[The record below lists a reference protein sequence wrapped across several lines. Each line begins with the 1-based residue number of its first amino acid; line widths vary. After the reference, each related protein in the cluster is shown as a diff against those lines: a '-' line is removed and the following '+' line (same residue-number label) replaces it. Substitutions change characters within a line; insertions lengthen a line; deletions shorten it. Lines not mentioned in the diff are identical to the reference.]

1 MIPGGDHIHF
11 NDDVTTRSTIATATH
26 DLSQPL
32 ALPEKE
38 VSLACGSSVGKGM
51 EKTRDVVSKVTSEA
65 FSSLD
70 RLIKRS
76 VMIQTQ
82 SGRFTSTKPILTK
95 NNKEEYEYISK
106 VLEDAVHLEHFY
118 VHSKEGSDGEDKK
131 RKDAV
136 PVDAALD

>member
-1 MIPGGDHIHF
+1 
-11 NDDVTTRSTIATATH
+11 
-26 DLSQPL
+26 
-32 ALPEKE
+32 LPEKE
-38 VSLACGSSVGKGM
+38 VSLACGSSVVKGM

-76 VMIQTQ
+76 GMIQTQ

-106 VLEDAVHLEHFY
+106 VLEDAVHLEHFMCIP
-118 VHSKEGSDGEDKK
+118 K
-131 RKDAV
+131 REAMEKIRRGKMLYQLM
-136 PVDAALD
+136 PL